1 MEMTDWR
8 DVVHFEDLYQVA
20 LPDRV
25 RSLDRYIPQGSRW
38 GHPVIKLHRG
48 RELTPYV
55 CQNGR
60 QRVVCMPM
68 VAAIAATST
77 TWCARR
83 SVSRRHRDR
92 PRRHARRRL
101 GWHPRLSGNL
111 CRGEGELFDDFE
123 DPEVVEY
130 CLPTPLQALPRAF

>member
-60 QRVVCMPM
+60 QRVVLH
-68 VAAIAATST
+68 ANG
-77 TWCARR
+77 
-83 SVSRRHRDR
+83 RRH
-92 PRRHARRRL
+92 
-101 GWHPRLSGNL
+101 
-111 CRGEGELFDDFE
+111 CRYIDDMVRQAFGE
-123 DPEVVEY
+123 
-130 CLPTPLQALPRAF
+130 QAAS